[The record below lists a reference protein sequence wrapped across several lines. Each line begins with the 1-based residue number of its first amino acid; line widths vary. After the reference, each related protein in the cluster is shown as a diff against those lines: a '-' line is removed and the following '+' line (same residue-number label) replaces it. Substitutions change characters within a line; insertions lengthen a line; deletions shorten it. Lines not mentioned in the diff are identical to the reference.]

1 MLITRQ
7 LFHCSICN
15 QTYNETFPEAYAN
28 TYTMLC
34 GQFSF
39 TFLFLERSDILGAQS
54 LSSSDGTELVEEDD
68 DRACNEQKL
77 DSLKS
82 ELHED
87 VAPPCPWGTSDS
99 TAIDND
105 AISISFL

>member
-1 MLITRQ
+1 MLVIRQ
-7 LFHCSICN
+7 LFK
-15 QTYNETFPEAYAN
+15 
-28 TYTMLC
+28 
-34 GQFSF
+34 
-39 TFLFLERSDILGAQS
+39 
-54 LSSSDGTELVEEDD
+54 EDD
-68 DRACNEQKL
+68 DRARDEQKL